1 MVALAARLA
10 AVGGHEACV
19 SLALAAARPREAVL
33 VRVVAALALLAR
45 QQLLERGERAG
56 GAAGRVDA
64 VARVVRAERV
74 VEVLHLPH
82 AEPVAVADVFLL
94 EGRHRKEE
102 ALAAGWVEVD
112 VAELVELVAA
122 RLFTTAARVKTVFSA
137 GRVERVAARVF
148 ALQLPVKSVVQ
159 DEGAGRHANHADV
172 PHHLGR
178 DLVVRHARLGGSKDI
193 SVHLDHPHEL
203 APPPVP
209 DLAALRGRRRQ
220 LVEALWLLAGEDTD
234 PLGVLEPERGDP
246 AQVIEVEEVHASAA
260 RHHLLVGDVEEVGE
274 ALRGADEVV
283 VGRRDDGA
291 APRANLG
298 GN

>member
-1 MVALAARLA
+1 MGPGGVGGRALPPPGRDSPVFRTRRCVPTRGAGGRARLS
-10 AVGGHEACV
+10 CV
-19 SLALAAARPREAVL
+19 SLALAAACPREAVL

-74 VEVLHLPH
+74 VEVLHLTH
-82 AEPVAVADVFLL
+82 AEPVAEADVFLL

-148 ALQLPVKSVVQ
+148 ALQLPVKSVVPGGTAGGRDGLAVVVSRGGVPPTRYYSAQ

-178 DLVVRHARLGGSKDI
+178 DLVVRHARLEVASEQLHGR
-193 SVHLDHPHEL
+193 L
-203 APPPVP
+203 A
-209 DLAALRGRRRQ
+209 DSTRRCGAC
-220 LVEALWLLAGEDTD
+220 V
-234 PLGVLEPERGDP
+234 
-246 AQVIEVEEVHASAA
+246 ASAA
-260 RHHLLVGDVEEVGE
+260 PKTYPYISTIHMNW
-274 ALRGADEVV
+274 
-283 VGRRDDGA
+283 RRR
-291 APRANLG
+291 PFPTSPPVANLCG
-298 GN
+298 

>member
-10 AVGGHEACV
+10 AVGSHEACV
-19 SLALAAARPREAVL
+19 SLALAAACPREAVL
-33 VRVVAALALLAR
+33 VQVVAALALLAR
-45 QQLLERGERAG
+45 QHLLERGERAG

-64 VARVVRAERV
+64 VARVIRAERV
-74 VEVLHLPH
+74 VEVLYLPH
-82 AEPVAVADVFLL
+82 AEPVAEADVFLL

-102 ALAAGWVEVD
+102 ALAAGWGEVD

-122 RLFTTAARVKTVFSA
+122 R
-137 GRVERVAARVF
+137 VF
-148 ALQLPVKSVVQ
+148 ALQLPVEPVVQ
-159 DEGAGRHANHADV
+159 NERAGRHANHADV

-178 DLVVRHARLGGSKDI
+178 DLVVRHARLGSSKDI

-203 APPPVP
+203 APPPIP
-209 DLAALRGRRRQ
+209 DLGALRGRRGQ

-283 VGRRDDGA
+283 VGCRDDGA